1 MYVLESRF
9 PEELVGGKGQGTAH
23 TGHCPECV
31 CARPQVGDAAQVLQG
46 VLLLLEGVGILI
58 AFPNE
63 M

>member
-1 MYVLESRF
+1 MYVLEPRL

-31 CARPQVGDAAQVLQG
+31 GAGPQVGDAAQVLQG
-46 VLLLLEGVGILI
+46 VLLLLERVGVLI

-63 M
+63 V